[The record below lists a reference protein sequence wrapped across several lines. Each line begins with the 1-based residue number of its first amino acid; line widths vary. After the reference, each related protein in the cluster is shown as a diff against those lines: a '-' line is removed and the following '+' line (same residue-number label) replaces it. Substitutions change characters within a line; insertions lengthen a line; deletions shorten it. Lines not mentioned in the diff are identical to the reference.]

1 VPRHFQQQPFADRS
15 VIEGCVGALVMTTQQ
30 MSLMNL
36 LPSDNTS
43 IAKQRVTSRLR
54 CLQSDDGRAHTA
66 CPLHQHD

>member
-1 VPRHFQQQPFADRS
+1 
-15 VIEGCVGALVMTTQQ
+15 